1 MSATIRRKLAALERA
16 VTPKPERPA
25 VMLFEPGP
33 EATEEDRQRY
43 REQIEAGSVVGALV
57 VVVRQGSVRR
67 EHERGCVFV
76 GSEAEAMILIAANQ
90 PGDEPGQTRLGEVF
104 DQLTGVIMT
113 PELARQ
119 RYPEGHRW

>member
-90 PGDEPGQTRLGEVF
+90 PGDEPGQTRLTEIIEKRAGAIV
-104 DQLTGVIMT
+104 T
-113 PELARQ
+113 PEFVRQ